1 MTPDMAA
8 AAVAQ
13 LADRVEAAWSTD
25 QQTLH
30 RAREMRL
37 SAWAFVVAGRGG
49 VLGDDVDAE
58 TVIAALGLIAPE
70 ALRAGW
76 EAAGRVGRAAVA
88 VARLT
93 ECASWGQRRLASV
106 VDARLVELL
115 DRVVTDADATA
126 MPIFAATRRLV
137 RTTDV
142 EGDGAR
148 AALALHAL
156 SEFRSAALLLGSRAV
171 GLEPVELLIAGPEG
185 EQEALTF
192 GWTPPFPSRL
202 SVLRRYALATALAD
216 RMMGR
221 ALAGLTSADRTDLV
235 NRLTVAA
242 RAVESA

>member
-30 RAREMRL
+30 RARELRL
-37 SAWAFVVAGRGG
+37 SAWAFAVAGRGG

-58 TVIAALGLIAPE
+58 TVVAALGLIAPE

-88 VARLT
+88 VARLA
-93 ECASWGQRRLASV
+93 ECASWGQRRLSGV

-126 MPIFAATRRLV
+126 MPIFAATRRLI

-142 EGDGAR
+142 DGDGAR
-148 AALALHAL
+148 VALALHAL

-192 GWTPPFPSRL
+192 GWAPPFPSRL

-221 ALAGLTSADRTDLV
+221 ALAGLTSADRRDLI

>member
-13 LADRVEAAWSTD
+13 VSDRVEAAWSTD

-30 RAREMRL
+30 RARELRL
-37 SAWAFVVAGRGG
+37 SAWAFAVAGRGG
-49 VLGDDVDAE
+49 VLGDDVDVD
-58 TVIAALGLIAPE
+58 TVVAALGLIAPE
-70 ALRAGW
+70 AFRAGW

-88 VARLT
+88 VARLA
-93 ECASWGQRRLASV
+93 ECAAWGQRRLAGV
-106 VDARLVELL
+106 VDGRLVELL

-126 MPIFAATRRLV
+126 MPIFAATRRLI
-137 RTTDV
+137 RTTPV
-142 EGDGAR
+142 AGDGAR
-148 AALALHAL
+148 VALALHAL

-202 SVLRRYALATALAD
+202 SVLRRYALASALAD

-221 ALAGLTSADRTDLV
+221 ALAGFTPAERAELV
-235 NRLTVAA
+235 NRLTAAA
-242 RAVESA
+242 RAAEAA

>member
-8 AAVAQ
+8 AAIAQ
-13 LADRVEAAWSTD
+13 LSERVEAAWSTD
-25 QQTLH
+25 QRTLH
-30 RAREMRL
+30 RARELRL
-37 SAWAFVVAGRGG
+37 SAWAFAVAGRGG

-58 TVIAALGLIAPE
+58 TVVAALGLIAPE

-76 EAAGRVGRAAVA
+76 EAAGRVGPAAVA
-88 VARLT
+88 VARLA
-93 ECASWGQRRLASV
+93 ECAAWGERRLSGV

-115 DRVVTDADATA
+115 DRVVTSADATA
-126 MPIFAATRRLV
+126 MPIFAATRRLI
-137 RTTDV
+137 RTTPVDS
-142 EGDGAR
+142 DGAR

-156 SEFRSAALLLGSRAV
+156 SEFRTASLLLGSRAV

-216 RMMGR
+216 RMMGQ
-221 ALAGLTSADRTDLV
+221 ALAGMTSAERVDLV
-235 NRLTVAA
+235 TRLTAVA
-242 RAVESA
+242 RAAELV